1 MTNASDYVLSIGRI
15 NSMKSSYT
23 GILVGLGQGSLI
35 WRWIDKSISQQNFQ
49 MVKGADKL
57 FHKSWMVCDR
67 ATFPDFEFFFLLFMC
82 SIIYNH
88 DIYPDAYTSNYKSVA
103 F

>member
-1 MTNASDYVLSIGRI
+1 MTNTSDYVLTIGRI

-23 GILVGLGQGSLI
+23 GILVGQGQGSLI

-49 MVKGADKL
+49 MVKGVEKL
-57 FHKSWMVCDR
+57 FHKSLNVFIEQLFR
-67 ATFPDFEFFFLLFMC
+67 ILSFFVVYVY

-88 DIYPDAYTSNYKSVA
+88 DIYPDAYTSNYRSVA